1 MEMDSDDDNAKTML
15 TVSRGLQVLR
25 VFRGERAA
33 LSNAQIV
40 SRSGLPK
47 ATVSRLTST
56 LIRSGFLR
64 HVVGGRQFELASGS
78 LGIGHA
84 FVESSP
90 LVQLAQPFMQQLA
103 DELNVSVALAVGN
116 QMDMLYVAYCSG
128 KHIATLRLGI
138 GSLLPMANTAIGRAY
153 LWGLPDVQ
161 QYELLATIRAKS
173 GDEARTLQL
182 SIDKSFT
189 ELATTGTCFVR
200 SGYQRDAFGIA
211 LPVKVGVERK
221 VMGFSCGAVD
231 IGSTLIS
238 VRNRIE
244 PALKDAAPRLEQLL
258 ASIESV
264 V

>member
-25 VFRGERAA
+25 TFRGERAA

-40 SRSGLPK
+40 MRSGLPK
-47 ATVSRLTST
+47 STVSRLTST

-64 HVVGGRQFELASGS
+64 HVAGGRQFELASGS

-103 DELNVSVALAVGN
+103 DELNVSVALATGN
-116 QMDMLYVAYCSG
+116 QLDMLYVAYCSG

-138 GSLLPMANTAIGRAY
+138 GSLLPMASTAIGRAY
-153 LWGLPDVQ
+153 LWGLPDDQ
-161 QYELLATIRAKS
+161 QTELLAALQAEVGS
-173 GDEARTLQL
+173 EASAMQAG
-182 SIDKSFT
+182 IDKSFT
-189 ELATTGTCFVR
+189 ELASTGTCFVR
-200 SGYQRDAFGIA
+200 GGYQRDAFGIA
-211 LPVKVGVERK
+211 LPVKVGIERK

-231 IGSTLIS
+231 IGSSLVS
-238 VRNRIE
+238 VRKRIE

-258 ASIESV
+258 ASIEGTP
-264 V
+264 